1 MVKIAVLIRKLLYLM
16 HCFIYKSLKKDYLY
30 LYIVKRD
37 DFSKVPDALVNS
49 LGKMEFVM
57 DLMLSPERKLARE
70 DTGKVIES
78 LKEQGF
84 FVQLP
89 PQKETQQITS
99 LY

>member
-1 MVKIAVLIRKLLYLM
+1 MQ
-16 HCFIYKSLKKDYLY
+16 CFIYKSLKKDYLY
-30 LYIVKRD
+30 LYIAEKD

-57 DLMLSPERKLARE
+57 DLELYAERKLARE
-70 DTGKVIES
+70 DAGKVIEG

-89 PQKETQQITS
+89 PQKETQ
-99 LY
+99 

>member
-1 MVKIAVLIRKLLYLM
+1 M

-70 DTGKVIES
+70 DVGKVIES
-78 LKEQGF
+78 LKKQGF

-89 PQKETQQITS
+89 PQKETQ
-99 LY
+99 

>member
-1 MVKIAVLIRKLLYLM
+1 MQ
-16 HCFIYKSLKKDYLY
+16 CFIYKSLKKDYLY
-30 LYIVKRD
+30 LYIVKKD

-70 DTGKVIES
+70 DVGKVIVN

-89 PQKETQQITS
+89 PKKETQ
-99 LY
+99 

>member
-37 DFSKVPDALVNS
+37 DFSKVPDALVNN

-70 DTGKVIES
+70 DVGKVIKS

-89 PQKETQQITS
+89 PQKETQ
-99 LY
+99 